1 MARIPTYQS
10 DTYISDLDRIIG
22 TDGDSPEL
30 TTKNFFLGDI
40 ASFVIDKFIEPDG
53 SDYYIPVFRA
63 EGTRITNSIISQDIA
78 PLGGAITV
86 AGNATI
92 NKDFAVLGKSN
103 LVGDVVCSNNLDIGN
118 ELDVAGSTTL
128 RSSLVAENAE
138 FKQQVIMR
146 DKLDVYGKTNIYSPL
161 IVHEQ
166 LTVRGAAEF
175 QDRVTIEDQLLVT
188 DAATFNDVVAFND
201 EIRVEGK
208 IIGKDEISIDGVG
221 FFGGTVSVEGELNVL
236 EAISLQNGDMTLNNG
251 GQIKKVNDPT
261 AQQDV
266 VTLNYLR
273 DYTKFGNFI
282 VLNGLVNN
290 IASQGSGY
298 DFMEWTSNVTGP
310 TQIPIFKTGNDLR
323 LISVTWAFMGGQA
336 LSIQPGESID
346 FGIGVVKQGVSSD
359 ITNYTEDKK
368 LFSITDVDNGTFPHG
383 IVKFDEEKVLWYRGE
398 HLAVVGTEAGAITPI
413 DGELALSFTFEIIE
427 IQQ

>member
-1 MARIPTYQS
+1 MARIPTYHA
-10 DTYISDLDRIIG
+10 DTNVSDLDRIIG
-22 TDGDSPEL
+22 TDGDSPDL

-40 ASFVIDKFIEPDG
+40 ASYVIDKFIEPDG
-53 SDYYIPVFRA
+53 SDYYLPVFRA

-86 AGNATI
+86 AGNTTI
-92 NKDFAVLGKSN
+92 NKDLAVLGKST

-118 ELDVAGSTTL
+118 ELDVAGATTL

-146 DKLDVYGKTNIYSPL
+146 DKLDVYGRTNIYSPL

-166 LTVRGAAEF
+166 LTVRDVAEF
-175 QDRVTIEDQLLVT
+175 QDRVTIQDQLLVE
-188 DAATFNDVVAFND
+188 DDATFEQSIDVK
-201 EIRVEGK
+201 GK
-208 IIGKDEISIDGVG
+208 IRGQDEISIDGAG
-221 FFGGTVSVEGELNVL
+221 SFGGTVSVDGELNVL
-236 EAISLQNGDMTLNNG
+236 EAISLQNGDMTLNYG

-261 AQQDV
+261 AGQDV

-273 DYTKFGNFI
+273 NYTKFGNFI

-298 DFMEWTSNVTGP
+298 DYMEWTSNVTGP

-383 IVKFDEEKVLWYRGE
+383 IVKFDEQKALWYRGE

-413 DGELALSFTFEIIE
+413 DGELALSFTFEIVEIE
-427 IQQ
+427 Q